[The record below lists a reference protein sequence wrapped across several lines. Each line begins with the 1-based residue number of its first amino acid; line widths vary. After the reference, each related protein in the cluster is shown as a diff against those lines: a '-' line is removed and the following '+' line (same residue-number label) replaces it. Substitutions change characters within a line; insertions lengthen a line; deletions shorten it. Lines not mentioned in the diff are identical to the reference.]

1 MANLR
6 ETSTWEAGIYQL
18 ETSDPVMGGE
28 NGIDNRAPRQLANR
42 TLWLKN
48 ELVRQIGVVNS
59 GKLGKTENA
68 VSASKL
74 ATARNI
80 AMTGDGSWNVNFD
93 GSQNASATMTLANS
107 GVTAGS
113 YNSVTVDAKGRVTRG
128 LTQTHGLVTATT
140 ATGTANTAT
149 TNGNTFL
156 NIVASGV
163 GSTSSVGSSTQITGT
178 NGITV
183 SSDTAGKLIV
193 GQVLANS
200 LTDTSTAKALT
211 ALQGKVL
218 DEKIATINNTLTSH
232 RHTWSEIDGK
242 PSTFVPS
249 SHTHTISNITD
260 YDVRQISTE
269 DLDSITKWGIYGQG
283 ANNQSLTERNYPVPN
298 EAGTLEVMPGTYGLR
313 QRFTTFASHRTF
325 ERSRNNAQ
333 TGWNAWTELSNTW
346 DAIRGK
352 PNNLATTTSNVASAT
367 KLQTARSIAM
377 TGDGSWHV
385 NFDGS
390 QNATGAL
397 TLAKS
402 GVTAGSYNSVTV
414 DAKGRVTA
422 GLTQTHGLV
431 TATTATGTANTATTN
446 SNTFLNIVASGVG
459 RTASVGSS
467 TQITGNN
474 GISVS
479 SDTAGK
485 LIVTRDSNSPTATK
499 LATARTINGVA
510 FDGTQ
515 NITINDNT
523 KAPAVHRHNWSE
535 IDGKPAIITHPT
547 QITSGD
553 LDDYKE
559 IGVYYCHT
567 NVHARDIANTPSNL
581 AFALEVVRAAGVVQ
595 IFREYETAIVY
606 MRAFYRKWSP
616 WKRLATT
623 EDNAPTATKL
633 ATARTLALTGAV
645 TGSVNFDGSG
655 NVSLATALKGIDRRE
670 YTGTLTPSHNSFKSQ
685 KVPMTGSVEVL
696 PNGRMVQY
704 FTFVCPVLYFHK
716 HGLSAFYRE
725 KLGVSSFTAEDSPH
739 LELPLWTPMPHKIQE
754 ARIHLSANLN
764 HNAWGEAQEWVYDW
778 DAIFNHHANIKDKAY
793 FAFRRWAGNQD
804 EPVTFTIVVE
814 GY

>member
-1 MANLR
+1 MANLQ
-6 ETSTWEAGIYQL
+6 ETPTWEAGIYQL

-48 ELVRQIGVVNS
+48 ELARQIGAVNS
-59 GKLGKTENA
+59 SKLGKTENA

-385 NFDGS
+385 SFDGS
-390 QNATGAL
+390 QNTTGAL

-431 TATTATGTANTATTN
+431 TATSATGTANTATTN

-459 RTASVGSS
+459 TANSVGSS
-467 TQITGNN
+467 TQITGTN
-474 GISVS
+474 GITVS

-485 LIVTRDSNSPTATK
+485 LIVARDSNSPTATK
-499 LATARTINGVA
+499 LQTARKI
-510 FDGTQ
+510 
-515 NITINDNT
+515 
-523 KAPAVHRHNWSE
+523 
-535 IDGKPAIITHPT
+535 
-547 QITSGD
+547 
-553 LDDYKE
+553 
-559 IGVYYCHT
+559 
-567 NVHARDIANTPSNL
+567 
-581 AFALEVVRAAGVVQ
+581 
-595 IFREYETAIVY
+595 
-606 MRAFYRKWSP
+606 
-616 WKRLATT
+616 
-623 EDNAPTATKL
+623 
-633 ATARTLALTGAV
+633 ALTGAV

-655 NVSLATALKGIDRRE
+655 NVSIGTTLNLAEFTNLKAENGYQR
-670 YTGTLTPSHNSFKSQ
+670 
-685 KVPMTGSVEVL
+685 L
-696 PNGRMVQY
+696 PNGLIFQWGKTPVVRDEGNTDI
-704 FTFVCPVLYFHK
+704 TFPI
-716 HGLSAFYRE
+716 AFPNVVASIH
-725 KLGVSSFTAEDSPH
+725 LTEDSNTTH
-739 LELPLWTPMPHKIQE
+739 SSNASHCA
-754 ARIHLSANLN
+754 AR
-764 HNAWGEAQEWVYDW
+764 NATNTGFNFWMNSTLAASTKCYWF
-778 DAIFNHHANIKDKAY
+778 AI
-793 FAFRRWAGNQD
+793 
-804 EPVTFTIVVE
+804 

>member
-1 MANLR
+1 MANLQ

-48 ELVRQIGVVNS
+48 ELARQIGVVNS

-80 AMTGDGSWNVNFD
+80 AMTGDGSWSVNFN
-93 GSQNASATMTLANS
+93 GSQNATGALTLANS

-113 YNSVTVDAKGRVTRG
+113 YNSVTVDAKGRVTAG

-140 ATGTANTAT
+140 AQGTANVAT
-149 TNGNTFL
+149 GNGNTFL

-163 GSTSSVGSSTQITGT
+163 GRTASVGSSTQITGT

-193 GQVLANS
+193 RQVLANS
-200 LTDTSTAKALT
+200 LTDNSTAKALT

-232 RHTWSEIDGK
+232 RHNWNEIDGK
-242 PSTFVPS
+242 PSNFTPS
-249 SHTHTISNITD
+249 SHTHTIANITD

-283 ANNQSLTERNYPVPN
+283 ANNQSLAERHYPVPN

-367 KLQTARSIAM
+367 KLQTARNIAM
-377 TGDGSWHV
+377 TGDGSWSV

-390 QNATGAL
+390 QNATGAM
-397 TLAKS
+397 TLANTGVRAGSYNSVTVDAKGRVTAGLTQTHGLVTATTATGTANTATTNSNTFLNIVASGVGQTASVGSSTQITGTNGVTVSSDTTGKLIISRDNNSPTATKLQTARTLSITGDGTGQANFDGSANANIAITLANS

-459 RTASVGSS
+459 QTASVGSS
-467 TQITGNN
+467 TQITGTN
-474 GISVS
+474 GITVS

-485 LIVTRDSNSPTATK
+485 LIVARDSNSPTATK
-499 LATARTINGVA
+499 LQTARKI
-510 FDGTQ
+510 
-515 NITINDNT
+515 
-523 KAPAVHRHNWSE
+523 
-535 IDGKPAIITHPT
+535 
-547 QITSGD
+547 
-553 LDDYKE
+553 
-559 IGVYYCHT
+559 
-567 NVHARDIANTPSNL
+567 
-581 AFALEVVRAAGVVQ
+581 
-595 IFREYETAIVY
+595 
-606 MRAFYRKWSP
+606 
-616 WKRLATT
+616 
-623 EDNAPTATKL
+623 
-633 ATARTLALTGAV
+633 ALTGAV
-645 TGSVNFDGSG
+645 TGNVNFDGSG
-655 NVSLATALKGIDRRE
+655 NVSLAT
-670 YTGTLTPSHNSFKSQ
+670 TLNLTDFANNKNENGYQ
-685 KVPMTGSVEVL
+685 KL
-696 PNGRMVQY
+696 PNGLILQWGNKPDHSAVV
-704 FTFVCPVLYFHK
+704 FPV
-716 HGLSAFYRE
+716 AFPNSVLNVSLTLKVNSRDSDSHE
-725 KLGVSSFTAEDSPH
+725 AFGVHSVTNTGFSIF
-739 LELPLWTPMPHKIQE
+739 
-754 ARIHLSANLN
+754 N
-764 HNAWGEAQEWVYDW
+764 WVYPSQGCYW
-778 DAIFNHHANIKDKAY
+778 FAI
-793 FAFRRWAGNQD
+793 
-804 EPVTFTIVVE
+804 

>member
-1 MANLR
+1 MANLQ
-6 ETSTWEAGIYQL
+6 ETPTWEAGIYQL

-48 ELVRQIGVVNS
+48 ELARQIGAVNS
-59 GKLGKTENA
+59 SKLGKTENA

-385 NFDGS
+385 SFDGS
-390 QNATGAL
+390 QNTTGAL

-446 SNTFLNIVASGVG
+446 TNTFLNIVASGVG
-459 RTASVGSS
+459 STASVGSS
-467 TQITGNN
+467 TQITGTN

-499 LATARTINGVA
+499 LQTARTLSITGDGTGQAN
-510 FDGTQ
+510 FDGSNNANIALTLASSGVRAGSYNSVTVDAKGRVTAGLTQ
-515 NITINDNT
+515 THGLVTATSATGTANTATTNSNTFLNIVASGVGTANS
-523 KAPAVHRHNWSE
+523 VGSS
-535 IDGKPAIITHPT
+535 T
-547 QITSGD
+547 QITG
-553 LDDYKE
+553 
-559 IGVYYCHT
+559 T
-567 NVHARDIANTPSNL
+567 NGITVSSDTAGKLIVARDSN
-581 AFALEVVRAAGVVQ
+581 
-595 IFREYETAIVY
+595 
-606 MRAFYRKWSP
+606 S
-616 WKRLATT
+616 
-623 EDNAPTATKL
+623 PTATKL
-633 ATARTLALTGAV
+633 QTARKIALTGAV

-655 NVSLATALKGIDRRE
+655 NVSIGTTLNLAEFTNLKAENGYQR
-670 YTGTLTPSHNSFKSQ
+670 
-685 KVPMTGSVEVL
+685 L
-696 PNGRMVQY
+696 PNGLIFQWGKTPVVRDEGNTDI
-704 FTFVCPVLYFHK
+704 TFPI
-716 HGLSAFYRE
+716 AFPNVVASIH
-725 KLGVSSFTAEDSPH
+725 LTEDSNTTH
-739 LELPLWTPMPHKIQE
+739 SSNASHCA
-754 ARIHLSANLN
+754 AR
-764 HNAWGEAQEWVYDW
+764 NATNTGFNFWMNSTLAASTKCYWF
-778 DAIFNHHANIKDKAY
+778 AI
-793 FAFRRWAGNQD
+793 
-804 EPVTFTIVVE
+804 